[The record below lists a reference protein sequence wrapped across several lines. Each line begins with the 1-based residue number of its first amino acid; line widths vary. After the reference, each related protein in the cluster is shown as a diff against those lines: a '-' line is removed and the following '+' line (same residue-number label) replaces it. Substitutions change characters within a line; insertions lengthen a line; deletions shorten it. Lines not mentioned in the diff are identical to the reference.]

1 MKMNEGVMAL
11 EIMPSAE
18 VLDLEGTLA
27 RFGGDEELF
36 AEMAGYLLE
45 DAPRLSGDLQRAV
58 EAKDATAVRMNAHA
72 LKGLLAGC
80 GGVRASQVA
89 QRLENAGQAFDL
101 SQAAAIMETLKSEV
115 DLLMRALKSYR
126 R

>member
-1 MKMNEGVMAL
+1 MAL
-11 EIMPSAE
+11 QSMPGAE

-27 RFGGDEELF
+27 RFGGDQDLF

-45 DAPRLSGDLQRAV
+45 DAPRLSSDLQRAV
-58 EAKDATAVRMNAHA
+58 NAKDATAVRMNAHA

-80 GGVRASQVA
+80 GGVRSSQVA
-89 QRLENAGQAFDL
+89 QRLENAGHAFDL
-101 SQAAAIMETLKSEV
+101 SQAPAIMDSLKSEV
-115 DLLMRALKSYR
+115 DLLMRALQSHR

>member
-11 EIMPSAE
+11 ETMPSAE

-36 AEMAGYLLE
+36 AEMAKYLLE
-45 DAPRLSGDLQRAV
+45 DAPRLTSDLERAV
-58 EAKDATAVRMNAHA
+58 DSKDATAVRMNAHA

-89 QRLENAGQAFDL
+89 QRLETAGQAFDL
-101 SQAAAIMETLKSEV
+101 SQAAAIMGTLKAELE
-115 DLLMRALKSYR
+115 LLRRALESYR